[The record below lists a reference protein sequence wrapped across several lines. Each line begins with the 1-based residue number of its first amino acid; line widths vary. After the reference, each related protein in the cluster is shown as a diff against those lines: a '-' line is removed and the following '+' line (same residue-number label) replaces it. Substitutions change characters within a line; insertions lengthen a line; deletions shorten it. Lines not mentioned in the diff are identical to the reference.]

1 MLRCP
6 SCPYLQVVFPV
17 LASCVTIL
25 APPSASMR
33 HFIMT
38 NYGRIAVIHAC
49 SYNVIICDFT
59 RCIDMATS
67 SQYCPGT
74 IVAMY
79 LHRTYSP

>member
-25 APPSASMR
+25 APPSACVR

-38 NYGRIAVIHAC
+38 NYGKTAVIHAC
-49 SYNVIICDFT
+49 RYNVIICM
-59 RCIDMATS
+59 CMISQGIDMRINS
-67 SQYCPGT
+67 NGY
-74 IVAMY
+74 
-79 LHRTYSP
+79 